1 MTNSPQ
7 PPERDTSRE
16 SGRAAINDA
25 DASSARLLGRM
36 QKIAIGVA
44 IAGSVGAFF
53 LYGRDVSVSFMIGA
67 ILSMLTL
74 KSWSRLAGSLG
85 GDVSIPARASA
96 VFLALRYFL
105 IAGAIYAIVKNL
117 EVTPV
122 PLIVGLLVSFV
133 SVVIALISTAAPTS

>member
-1 MTNSPQ
+1 MINSPQ
-7 PPERDTSRE
+7 TPEDTDAIRE
-16 SGRAAINDA
+16 AE
-25 DASSARLLGRM
+25 ASSALLLGRM

-44 IAGSVGAFF
+44 IAGAVITLL

-74 KSWSRLAGSLG
+74 KSWSRLAGGLG
-85 GDVSIPARASA
+85 GSVSIPVQASA

-133 SVVIALISTAAPTS
+133 SVVIALITTAPRIS